1 MNGAQ
6 WVVHALRT
14 QGVDTVF
21 GYPGGAIMPVYDA
34 LYDGGVEHLLCR
46 HEQGAAMAAIGYAR
60 ATGKTGVCIAT
71 SGPGATN
78 LITGLADALLD
89 SIPIVAITGQVAAPF
104 IGTDAFQE
112 VDVLGLSLACTKH
125 SFLVQSLDEL
135 PRVIA
140 EAFQVANSGR
150 PGPVLVDIPKDIQMA
165 QGDLDPHFST
175 VADEMAFPQAEVA
188 QALQMLAQSQQ
199 PMLYVGGG
207 VGMAQAVP
215 ALREFLAVTR
225 MPATCTLKGLGVVD
239 ADYPYYLGMLGMHG
253 TKAANLAVQECD
265 LLIAVGA
272 RFDDRV
278 TGKLNTFAPHAKV
291 IHMDI
296 DPAELNKLRQA
307 HIGLTG
313 DLNCLLPA
321 LQQPLAI
328 DGWRERSAALR
339 AEHAWR
345 YDHPGEA
352 IYAPLLLKQL
362 SDRKP
367 ADSVVTTDVGQH
379 QMWSA
384 QHMTY
389 TRPENFITSSGLGTM
404 GFGLPAAVGAQVAR
418 PNDTVICIS
427 GDGSFMMNV
436 QELGTVKRKQLPLKI
451 VLLDNQRLGMVR
463 QWQQLFFQERYS
475 ETTLTDNPDFL
486 TLASAFGIPGQHI
499 TRKDQVEAALDTML
513 SSQGHTCFMS
523 QSTNLRMS
531 GRWCRPAPVTLK
543 CWRNYHDATS
553 GRFTGTFQSG
563 NLRARAARCPPPGF
577 PHLRNEHGNRAG
589 RTEHKYRIDRCQP
602 AARRITV

>member
-6 WVVHALRT
+6 WVVHALRA
-14 QGVDTVF
+14 QGVDRVF

-46 HEQGAAMAAIGYAR
+46 HEQGAVMAAIGFAR
-60 ATGKTGVCIAT
+60 STGKTGVCIAT

-89 SIPIVAITGQVAAPF
+89 SVPVVAITGQVAAPF

-125 SFLVQSLDEL
+125 SFLVESLNDL
-135 PRVIA
+135 PRILA
-140 EAFQVANSGR
+140 EAFEIAASGR
-150 PGPVLVDIPKDIQMA
+150 PGPVLVDIPKDIQLA
-165 QGDLDPHFST
+165 QGELEPWLSSIE
-175 VADEMAFPQAEVA
+175 DEYTLPYAE
-188 QALQMLAQSQQ
+188 LAEARELLTNARK
-199 PMLYVGGG
+199 PMLYAGGG

-215 ALREFLAVTR
+215 ALREFIAVTN
-225 MPATCTLKGLGVVD
+225 MPSTVTLKGLGAVP
-239 ADYPYYLGMLGMHG
+239 AEHPFYTGMLGMHG

-296 DPAELNKLRQA
+296 DPAELDKLRQA
-307 HIGLTG
+307 HVGLQG
-313 DLNCLLPA
+313 DLTQLLQA
-321 LQQPLAI
+321 LQQPLNI
-328 DGWRERSAALR
+328 REWQQEVATLR
-339 AEHAWR
+339 AENPWR
-345 YDHPGEA
+345 YDHPGDA
-352 IYAPLLLKQL
+352 IFAPLLLKQL

-367 ADSVVTTDVGQH
+367 QDCVVTTDVGQH
-379 QMWSA
+379 QMWAA
-384 QHMTY
+384 QHMSF

-418 PNDTVICIS
+418 PEDTVICIS

-463 QWQQLFFQERYS
+463 QWQQMFFSERYS
-475 ETTLTDNPDFL
+475 ETNLSDNPDFL
-486 TLASAFGIPGQHI
+486 MLASAFGIPGQRI
-499 TRKDQVEAALDTML
+499 TRKDQVESAIDALLNSDGPYML
-513 SSQGHTCFMS
+513 HVSIDEYE
-523 QSTNLRMS
+523 NVWPL
-531 GRWCRPAPVTLK
+531 V
-543 CWRNYHDATS
+543 
-553 GRFTGTFQSG
+553 
-563 NLRARAARCPPPGF
+563 PPGASNSQM
-577 PHLRNEHGNRAG
+577 LE
-589 RTEHKYRIDRCQP
+589 KLS
-602 AARRITV
+602 

>member
-6 WVVHALRT
+6 WVVHALRA
-14 QGVDTVF
+14 QQVDTVF

-89 SIPIVAITGQVAAPF
+89 SVPVVAITGQVAAPL

-112 VDVLGLSLACTKH
+112 VDVLGMSLSCTKH
-125 SFLVQSLDEL
+125 SFLVDSLDSL
-135 PRVIA
+135 PRVMA
-140 EAFQVANSGR
+140 EAFHIANSGR
-150 PGPVLVDIPKDIQMA
+150 PGPVLVDIPKDIQLA
-165 QGDLDPHFST
+165 VGNWEPDFVTEQEE
-175 VADEMAFPQAEVA
+175 VAFPQAGA
-188 QALQMLAQSQQ
+188 SQAAAMLAQAKK

-215 ALREFLAVTR
+215 ALREFLTETQ
-225 MPATCTLKGLGVVD
+225 MPIACTLKGLGAVVS
-239 ADYPYYLGMLGMHG
+239 DYPYYLGMLGMHG
-253 TKAANLAVQECD
+253 TKAANFAVQECD

-278 TGKLNTFAPHAKV
+278 TGKLNTFAPHARV

-296 DPAELNKLRQA
+296 DPAEMSKLRQA
-307 HIGLTG
+307 HVALQG
-313 DLNCLLPA
+313 DLNALLPA
-321 LQQPLAI
+321 LQQQLAI
-328 DGWRERSAALR
+328 DEWRQHCADLR
-339 AEHAWR
+339 HEHAWR

-367 ADSVVTTDVGQH
+367 ENSVVTTDVGQH
-379 QMWSA
+379 QMWAA
-384 QHMTY
+384 QHLSF

-418 PNDTVICIS
+418 PDDTVICIS

-463 QWQQLFFQERYS
+463 QWQQLFFNERYS

-486 TLASAFGIPGQHI
+486 MLANAFGIPGQHI
-499 TRKDQVEAALDTML
+499 TRKDQVEAALDAML
-513 SSQGHTCFMS
+513 ASDGPYLLHVSIDELE
-523 QSTNLRMS
+523 NVWPL
-531 GRWCRPAPVTLK
+531 V
-543 CWRNYHDATS
+543 
-553 GRFTGTFQSG
+553 
-563 NLRARAARCPPPGF
+563 PPGASNSQM
-577 PHLRNEHGNRAG
+577 LE
-589 RTEHKYRIDRCQP
+589 KLS
-602 AARRITV
+602 

>member
-6 WVVHALRT
+6 WVVHALRA
-14 QGVDTVF
+14 QGVETVF
-21 GYPGGAIMPVYDA
+21 GYPGGAIMPIYDA

-60 ATGKTGVCIAT
+60 ATGKTGVCMAT

-89 SIPIVAITGQVAAPF
+89 SVPIVAITGQVASPF

-125 SFLVQSLDEL
+125 SFLVQSLEEL
-135 PRVIA
+135 PRVMA
-140 EAFQVANSGR
+140 EAFEVASSGR
-150 PGPVLVDIPKDIQMA
+150 PGPVLVDIPKDIQVA
-165 QGDLDPHFST
+165 PGDLEPHFST
-175 VADEMAFPQAEVA
+175 VESDNAFPEAEVEKA
-188 QALQMLAQSQQ
+188 RQMLAQAKQ
-199 PMLYVGGG
+199 PMLYIGGG

-215 ALREFLAVTR
+215 ALREFIATTQ
-225 MPATCTLKGLGVVD
+225 MPATCTLKGLGAVD
-239 ADYPYYLGMLGMHG
+239 ANYPYYLGMLGMHG

-278 TGKLNTFAPHAKV
+278 TGKLNTFAPNAKV

-296 DPAELNKLRQA
+296 DPAEMNKLRQA
-307 HIGLTG
+307 HVALQG
-313 DLNCLLPA
+313 DLNALLPA
-321 LQQPLAI
+321 LQQPLDINA
-328 DGWRERSAALR
+328 WRQHTADMR

-367 ADSVVTTDVGQH
+367 ADSIVTTDVGQH

-513 SSQGHTCFMS
+513 NSDGPYLLHVSIDELE
-523 QSTNLRMS
+523 NVWPL
-531 GRWCRPAPVTLK
+531 V
-543 CWRNYHDATS
+543 
-553 GRFTGTFQSG
+553 
-563 NLRARAARCPPPGF
+563 PPGASNSQMMEK
-577 PHLRNEHGNRAG
+577 LS
-589 RTEHKYRIDRCQP
+589 
-602 AARRITV
+602 

>member
-1 MNGAQ
+1 MKGAQ
-6 WVVHALRT
+6 WVVHALRA
-14 QGVDTVF
+14 QGVKTVF

-60 ATGKTGVCIAT
+60 STGKTGVCIAT

-89 SIPIVAITGQVAAPF
+89 SVPVVAITGQVSAPF

-125 SFLVQSLDEL
+125 SFLVQSLAEL
-135 PRVIA
+135 PRIMA
-140 EAFQVANSGR
+140 EAFEVANAGR
-150 PGPVLVDIPKDIQMA
+150 PGPVLVDIPKDIQLA
-165 QGDLDPHFST
+165 SGELEPWFTT
-175 VADEMAFPQAEVA
+175 VDNEATFPQADVE
-188 QALQMLAQSQQ
+188 QARQMLEQAKK

-215 ALREFLAVTR
+215 ALRKFIAVTQ
-225 MPATCTLKGLGVVD
+225 MPVTCTLKGLGAVE

-253 TKAANLAVQECD
+253 TKAANFAVQECD

-278 TGKLNTFAPHAKV
+278 TGKLNTFAPNASV

-296 DPAELNKLRQA
+296 DPAEMNKLRQA
-307 HIGLTG
+307 HVALQG
-313 DLNCLLPA
+313 DLNSLLPA
-321 LQQPLAI
+321 LQQPLKI
-328 DGWRERSAALR
+328 DAWRQSCAELR
-339 AEHAWR
+339 AENAWR
-345 YDHPGEA
+345 YDHPGET

-362 SDRKP
+362 SERKP

-486 TLASAFGIPGQHI
+486 MLASAFGIPGQHI

-513 SSQGHTCFMS
+513 ASEGPYLLHVSIDELE
-523 QSTNLRMS
+523 NVWPL
-531 GRWCRPAPVTLK
+531 V
-543 CWRNYHDATS
+543 
-553 GRFTGTFQSG
+553 
-563 NLRARAARCPPPGF
+563 PPGASNSEM
-577 PHLRNEHGNRAG
+577 LE
-589 RTEHKYRIDRCQP
+589 KLS
-602 AARRITV
+602 

>member
-6 WVVHALRT
+6 WVVHALRA

-60 ATGKTGVCIAT
+60 ATGKIGVCIAT

-89 SIPIVAITGQVAAPF
+89 SVPVVAITGQVAAPL

-125 SFLVQSLDEL
+125 SFLVTSLDEL
-135 PRVIA
+135 PEIMSQ
-140 EAFQVANSGR
+140 AFHLANSGR
-150 PGPVLVDIPKDIQMA
+150 PGPVLIDIPKDIQLA
-165 QGDLDPHFST
+165 SGELEPWLSSVEDTFA
-175 VADEMAFPQAEVA
+175 VPQAELE
-188 QALQMLAQSQQ
+188 QARALLSQAEK

-215 ALREFLAVTR
+215 ALREFMAQTQIPCAV
-225 MPATCTLKGLGVVD
+225 TLKGLGAVE
-239 ADYPYYLGMLGMHG
+239 ASYPWYVGMLGMHG

-307 HIGLTG
+307 HVGLQG
-313 DLNCLLPA
+313 DLNALLPA
-321 LQQPLAI
+321 LQCPMAI
-328 DGWRERSAALR
+328 DAWRDRVAALR
-339 AEHAWR
+339 HDHDWR
-345 YDHPGEA
+345 YDHPGEG
-352 IYAPLLLKQL
+352 IFAPLLLKQL

-367 ADSVVTTDVGQH
+367 VNSVVTTDVGQH
-379 QMWSA
+379 QMWAA
-384 QHMTY
+384 QHMRFS
-389 TRPENFITSSGLGTM
+389 RPENFITSSGLGTM

-418 PNDTVICIS
+418 PDDTVICVT
-427 GDGSFMMNV
+427 GDGSFMMNI

-463 QWQQLFFQERYS
+463 QWQQLFFSERYS
-475 ETTLTDNPDFL
+475 ETNLSDNPDFL
-486 TLASAFGIPGQHI
+486 TLASAFGIAGQRI
-499 TRKDQVEAALDTML
+499 TRKDQVAAALETMFNSEGPYL
-513 SSQGHTCFMS
+513 LHVSIDEAE
-523 QSTNLRMS
+523 NVWPL
-531 GRWCRPAPVTLK
+531 V
-543 CWRNYHDATS
+543 
-553 GRFTGTFQSG
+553 
-563 NLRARAARCPPPGF
+563 PPGASNSQM
-577 PHLRNEHGNRAG
+577 LE
-589 RTEHKYRIDRCQP
+589 KIS
-602 AARRITV
+602 

>member
-6 WVVHALRT
+6 WVVHALRA
-14 QGVDTVF
+14 QGVKTVF

-60 ATGKTGVCIAT
+60 STGKTGVCIAT

-89 SIPIVAITGQVAAPF
+89 SVPVVAITGQVSAPF

-125 SFLVQSLDEL
+125 SFLVQSLAEL
-135 PRVIA
+135 PRIMA
-140 EAFQVANSGR
+140 EAFEVANAGR
-150 PGPVLVDIPKDIQMA
+150 PGPVLVDIPKDIQLA
-165 QGDLDPHFST
+165 SGELEPWFTT
-175 VADEMAFPQAEVA
+175 VDNEATFPQADVEQVR
-188 QALQMLAQSQQ
+188 QMLEQAKK

-215 ALREFLAVTR
+215 ALRKFIAVTQ
-225 MPATCTLKGLGVVD
+225 MPVTCTLKGLGAVE

-253 TKAANLAVQECD
+253 TKAANFAVQECY

-278 TGKLNTFAPHAKV
+278 TGKLNTFAPNASV

-296 DPAELNKLRQA
+296 DPAEMNKLRQA
-307 HIGLTG
+307 HVALQG
-313 DLNCLLPA
+313 DLNSLLPA
-321 LQQPLAI
+321 LQQPLKI
-328 DGWRERSAALR
+328 DAWRQSCAELR

-345 YDHPGEA
+345 YDHPGET

-362 SDRKP
+362 SERKP

-486 TLASAFGIPGQHI
+486 MLASAFGIPGQHI

-513 SSQGHTCFMS
+513 ASEGPYLLHVSIDELE
-523 QSTNLRMS
+523 NVWPL
-531 GRWCRPAPVTLK
+531 V
-543 CWRNYHDATS
+543 
-553 GRFTGTFQSG
+553 
-563 NLRARAARCPPPGF
+563 PPGASNSEM
-577 PHLRNEHGNRAG
+577 LE
-589 RTEHKYRIDRCQP
+589 KLS
-602 AARRITV
+602 

>member
-1 MNGAQ
+1 MSGAQ
-6 WVVHALRT
+6 WVVHALRA
-14 QGVDTVF
+14 QGVKTVF

-60 ATGKTGVCIAT
+60 STGKTGVCIAT

-89 SIPIVAITGQVAAPF
+89 SVPVVAITGQVSAPF

-125 SFLVQSLDEL
+125 SFLVQSLAEL
-135 PRVIA
+135 PRIMA
-140 EAFQVANSGR
+140 EAFEVANAGR
-150 PGPVLVDIPKDIQMA
+150 PGPVLVDIPKDIQLA
-165 QGDLDPHFST
+165 SGELEPWFTT
-175 VADEMAFPQAEVA
+175 VDNEATFPQADAE
-188 QALQMLAQSQQ
+188 QARQMLEQAKK

-215 ALREFLAVTR
+215 ALRKFIAVTQ
-225 MPATCTLKGLGVVD
+225 MPVTCTLKGLGAVE

-253 TKAANLAVQECD
+253 TKAANFAVQECD

-278 TGKLNTFAPHAKV
+278 TGKLNTFAPNASV

-296 DPAELNKLRQA
+296 DPAEMNKLRQA
-307 HIGLTG
+307 HVALQG
-313 DLNCLLPA
+313 DLNSLLSA
-321 LQQPLAI
+321 LQQPLKI
-328 DGWRERSAALR
+328 DAWRQSCAELR

-345 YDHPGEA
+345 YDHPGET

-362 SDRKP
+362 SERKP

-486 TLASAFGIPGQHI
+486 MLASAFGIPGQHI

-513 SSQGHTCFMS
+513 ASEGPYLLHVSIDELE
-523 QSTNLRMS
+523 NVWPL
-531 GRWCRPAPVTLK
+531 V
-543 CWRNYHDATS
+543 
-553 GRFTGTFQSG
+553 
-563 NLRARAARCPPPGF
+563 PPGASNSEM
-577 PHLRNEHGNRAG
+577 LE
-589 RTEHKYRIDRCQP
+589 KLS
-602 AARRITV
+602 

>member
-6 WVVHALRT
+6 WVVHALRA
-14 QGVDTVF
+14 QGVETVF

-60 ATGKTGVCIAT
+60 STGKTGVCIAT

-89 SIPIVAITGQVAAPF
+89 SVPVVAITGQVAAPF

-125 SFLVQSLDEL
+125 SFLVESFDDL
-135 PRVIA
+135 PRVLA
-140 EAFQVANSGR
+140 EAFEIANSGR
-150 PGPVLVDIPKDIQMA
+150 PGPVLVDIPKDIQLA
-165 QGDLDPHFST
+165 QGDLEPWLST
-175 VADEMAFPQAEVA
+175 VEDDFELPYAELQQARELLSA
-188 QALQMLAQSQQ
+188 ARK

-215 ALREFLAVTR
+215 ALHEFIAVTN
-225 MPATCTLKGLGVVD
+225 MPSTVTLKGLGAVP
-239 ADYPYYLGMLGMHG
+239 AEHPFYTGMLGMHG

-278 TGKLNTFAPHAKV
+278 TGKLNTFAPLAKV

-296 DPAELNKLRQA
+296 DPAELSKLRQA
-307 HIGLTG
+307 HVGLQG
-313 DLNCLLPA
+313 DLSQLLQA
-321 LQQPLAI
+321 LQQPLDI
-328 DGWRERSAALR
+328 AAWQEEVSTLR
-339 AEHAWR
+339 VENPWR
-345 YDHPGEA
+345 YDHPGDA
-352 IYAPLLLKQL
+352 IFAPLLLKQI

-367 ADSVVTTDVGQH
+367 HDCVVTTDVGQH
-379 QMWSA
+379 QMWTA
-384 QHMTY
+384 QHMSF

-463 QWQQLFFQERYS
+463 QWQQMFFSERYS
-475 ETTLTDNPDFL
+475 ETNLSDNPDFL
-486 TLASAFGIPGQHI
+486 MLANAFGIPGQRI
-499 TRKDQVEAALDTML
+499 TRKDQVGGAIDALLNSDGPYL
-513 SSQGHTCFMS
+513 LHVSIDEYE
-523 QSTNLRMS
+523 NVWPL
-531 GRWCRPAPVTLK
+531 V
-543 CWRNYHDATS
+543 
-553 GRFTGTFQSG
+553 
-563 NLRARAARCPPPGF
+563 PPGASNSQM
-577 PHLRNEHGNRAG
+577 LE
-589 RTEHKYRIDRCQP
+589 KLS
-602 AARRITV
+602 

>member
-6 WVVHALRT
+6 WVVHALRA
-14 QGVDTVF
+14 QGVETVF

-60 ATGKTGVCIAT
+60 STGKTGVCIAT

-89 SIPIVAITGQVAAPF
+89 SVPVVAITGQVAAPF

-112 VDVLGLSLACTKH
+112 VDVIGLSLACTKH

-135 PRVIA
+135 PRVMA

-150 PGPVLVDIPKDIQMA
+150 PGPVLIDIPKDIQLA
-165 QGDLDPHFST
+165 SGHLEPHFST
-175 VADEMAFPQAEVA
+175 VDAEETFPQEEVEQA
-188 QALQMLAQSQQ
+188 QQMLAQAKK

-215 ALREFLAVTR
+215 ALRDFAAVTR
-225 MPATCTLKGLGVVD
+225 IPVACTLKGLGAVE
-239 ADYPYYLGMLGMHG
+239 ADYPWYLGMLGMHG

-278 TGKLNTFAPHAKV
+278 TGKLNTFAPHASV

-296 DPAELNKLRQA
+296 DPAEMNKLRQA
-307 HIGLTG
+307 HVALQG
-313 DLNCLLPA
+313 DLTALLNA
-321 LQQPLAI
+321 LQQPLNITEWCEYTA
-328 DGWRERSAALR
+328 DLR
-339 AEHAWR
+339 REHAWR

-367 ADSVVTTDVGQH
+367 KECVVTTDVGQH

-389 TRPENFITSSGLGTM
+389 SRPENFITSSGLGTM
-404 GFGLPAAVGAQVAR
+404 GFGLPAAVGAQIAR
-418 PNDTVICIS
+418 PDDTVICIS

-486 TLASAFGIPGQHI
+486 MLARAFGIPGQHI
-499 TRKDQVEAALDTML
+499 TRKDQVEAAIE
-513 SSQGHTCFMS
+513 
-523 QSTNLRMS
+523 
-531 GRWCRPAPVTLK
+531 TLL
-543 CWRNYHDATS
+543 TS
-553 GRFTGTFQSG
+553 EGPYLLHVSIDELE
-563 NLRARAARCPPPGF
+563 NVWPLVPPGASNSQM
-577 PHLRNEHGNRAG
+577 LE
-589 RTEHKYRIDRCQP
+589 KLS
-602 AARRITV
+602 

>member
-6 WVVHALRT
+6 WVVHALRA
-14 QGVDTVF
+14 QKVDIVF

-89 SIPIVAITGQVAAPF
+89 SVPVVAITGQVAAPL

-125 SFLVQSLDEL
+125 SFLVESLEEL
-135 PRVIA
+135 PRVMA
-140 EAFQVANSGR
+140 EAFYVANSGR
-150 PGPVLVDIPKDIQMA
+150 PGPVLVDIPKDIQLA
-165 QGDLDPHFST
+165 VGDLDPWFET
-175 VADEMAFPQAEVA
+175 VDDEHYFPQAEVE
-188 QALQMLAQSQQ
+188 QAVQMLSQATK

-215 ALREFLAVTR
+215 ALRKFLSVTQ
-225 MPATCTLKGLGVVD
+225 MPVTCTLKGLGAVE
-239 ADYPYYLGMLGMHG
+239 AEYAYYLGMLGMHG
-253 TKAANLAVQECD
+253 TKAANFAVQECD

-278 TGKLNTFAPHAKV
+278 TGKLNTFAPNAKV

-296 DPAELNKLRQA
+296 DPAEMSKLRQA
-307 HIGLTG
+307 HVALQG
-313 DLNCLLPA
+313 DLNALLPA

-328 DGWRERSAALR
+328 DAWRQYSADLR
-339 AEHAWR
+339 REHAWR
-345 YDHPGEA
+345 YDHPGDA

-367 ADSVVTTDVGQH
+367 ENSVVTTDVGQH
-379 QMWSA
+379 QMWAA
-384 QHMTY
+384 QHLCFS
-389 TRPENFITSSGLGTM
+389 RPEDFITSSGLGTM

-418 PNDTVICIS
+418 PDDTVICIS

-463 QWQQLFFQERYS
+463 QWQQLFFNERYS

-513 SSQGHTCFMS
+513 
-523 QSTNLRMS
+523 
-531 GRWCRPAPVTLK
+531 
-543 CWRNYHDATS
+543 TS
-553 GRFTGTFQSG
+553 PGPYLLHVSIDELE
-563 NLRARAARCPPPGF
+563 NVWPLVPPGASNSQM
-577 PHLRNEHGNRAG
+577 LE
-589 RTEHKYRIDRCQP
+589 KLS
-602 AARRITV
+602 

>member
-6 WVVHALRT
+6 WVVHALRA
-14 QGVDTVF
+14 QGVETVF
-21 GYPGGAIMPVYDA
+21 GYPGGAIMPIYDA

-60 ATGKTGVCIAT
+60 ATGKTGVCMAT

-89 SIPIVAITGQVAAPF
+89 SVPVVAITGQVASPF

-125 SFLVQSLDEL
+125 SFLVQSLEEL
-135 PRVIA
+135 PRVMA
-140 EAFQVANSGR
+140 EAFEVASSGR
-150 PGPVLVDIPKDIQMA
+150 PGPVLVDIPKDIQVA
-165 QGDLDPHFST
+165 PGDLEPHFST
-175 VADEMAFPQAEVA
+175 VESDNAFPEAEVEEA
-188 QALQMLAQSQQ
+188 RQMLAQAKQ
-199 PMLYVGGG
+199 PMLYIGGG

-215 ALREFLAVTR
+215 ALREFIATTQ
-225 MPATCTLKGLGVVD
+225 MPATCTLKGLGAVD
-239 ADYPYYLGMLGMHG
+239 ANYPYYLCMLGMHG

-278 TGKLNTFAPHAKV
+278 TGKLNTFAPNAKV

-296 DPAELNKLRQA
+296 DPAEMNKLRQA
-307 HIGLTG
+307 HVALQG
-313 DLNCLLPA
+313 DLNALLPA
-321 LQQPLAI
+321 LQQPLDINA
-328 DGWRERSAALR
+328 WRQHTADMR

-367 ADSVVTTDVGQH
+367 ADSIVTTDVGQH

-513 SSQGHTCFMS
+513 NSDGPYLLHVSIDELE
-523 QSTNLRMS
+523 NVWPL
-531 GRWCRPAPVTLK
+531 V
-543 CWRNYHDATS
+543 
-553 GRFTGTFQSG
+553 
-563 NLRARAARCPPPGF
+563 PPGASNSQMMEK
-577 PHLRNEHGNRAG
+577 LS
-589 RTEHKYRIDRCQP
+589 
-602 AARRITV
+602 

>member
-6 WVVHALRT
+6 WVVHALRA
-14 QGVDTVF
+14 QGVQTVF

-89 SIPIVAITGQVAAPF
+89 SVPVVAITGQVASPF

-112 VDVLGLSLACTKH
+112 VDVLGMSLSCTKH
-125 SFLVQSLDEL
+125 SFLVQSLEEL
-135 PRVIA
+135 PRIMA
-140 EAFQVANSGR
+140 EAFSVANSGR
-150 PGPVLVDIPKDIQMA
+150 PGPVLVDIPKDIQLA
-165 QGDLDPHFST
+165 SGTLEPYFTTVENVETFPH
-175 VADEMAFPQAEVA
+175 ADVEHARN
-188 QALQMLAQSQQ
+188 MLAQAQK
-199 PMLYVGGG
+199 PILYVGGG

-215 ALREFLAVTR
+215 ALREFIAVTQ
-225 MPATCTLKGLGVVD
+225 MPVACTLKGLGAVD

-253 TKAANLAVQECD
+253 TKAANFAVQECD

-278 TGKLNTFAPHAKV
+278 TGKLNTFAPNASV

-296 DPAELNKLRQA
+296 DPAEMNKLRQA
-307 HIGLTG
+307 HVALQG
-313 DLNCLLPA
+313 DLNSLLPA
-321 LQQPLAI
+321 LQQLMKI
-328 DGWRERSAALR
+328 DEWRQHSAELR
-339 AEHAWR
+339 AEHIWR

-486 TLASAFGIPGQHI
+486 MLARAFGIPGQHI

-513 SSQGHTCFMS
+513 NSEGPYLLHVSIDELE
-523 QSTNLRMS
+523 NVWPL
-531 GRWCRPAPVTLK
+531 V
-543 CWRNYHDATS
+543 
-553 GRFTGTFQSG
+553 
-563 NLRARAARCPPPGF
+563 PPGASNSEM
-577 PHLRNEHGNRAG
+577 LE
-589 RTEHKYRIDRCQP
+589 KLS
-602 AARRITV
+602 

>member
-6 WVVHALRT
+6 WVVHALRA

-89 SIPIVAITGQVAAPF
+89 SVPIVAITGQVAAPL

-125 SFLVQSLDEL
+125 SFLVESLEEL
-135 PRVIA
+135 PEIMA
-140 EAFQVANSGR
+140 HAFHLASSGR
-150 PGPVLVDIPKDIQMA
+150 PGPVLIDIPKDIQLA
-165 QGDLDPHFST
+165 SGELEPWLSSVEDTF
-175 VADEMAFPQAEVA
+175 VVPQAELE
-188 QALQMLAQSQQ
+188 QARTLLSQAEK

-215 ALREFLAVTR
+215 ALREFMAQTQIPCAV
-225 MPATCTLKGLGVVD
+225 TLKGLGAVE
-239 ADYPYYLGMLGMHG
+239 ASYPGYLGMLGMHG

-307 HIGLTG
+307 HVGLPG
-313 DLNCLLPA
+313 GLNALLPA
-321 LQQPLAI
+321 LQRPMAI
-328 DGWRERSAALR
+328 NAWRERVAALR
-339 AEHAWR
+339 SEHDWR
-345 YDHPGEA
+345 YDHPGEG
-352 IYAPLLLKQL
+352 IFAPLLLKQL

-367 ADSVVTTDVGQH
+367 ANSVVTTDVGQH
-379 QMWSA
+379 QMWAA
-384 QHMTY
+384 QHMRFS
-389 TRPENFITSSGLGTM
+389 RPENFITSSGLGTM

-418 PNDTVICIS
+418 PEDTVICVT
-427 GDGSFMMNV
+427 GDGSFMMNI

-463 QWQQLFFQERYS
+463 QWQQLFFSERYS
-475 ETTLTDNPDFL
+475 ETNLSDNPDFL
-486 TLASAFGIPGQHI
+486 TLASAFGIAGQRI
-499 TRKDQVEAALDTML
+499 TRKDQVEAALETMFNSEGPYL
-513 SSQGHTCFMS
+513 LHVSIDEAE
-523 QSTNLRMS
+523 NVWPL
-531 GRWCRPAPVTLK
+531 V
-543 CWRNYHDATS
+543 
-553 GRFTGTFQSG
+553 
-563 NLRARAARCPPPGF
+563 PPGASNSQM
-577 PHLRNEHGNRAG
+577 LE
-589 RTEHKYRIDRCQP
+589 KIS
-602 AARRITV
+602 

>member
-1 MNGAQ
+1 MSGAQ
-6 WVVHALRT
+6 WVVHALRA
-14 QGVDTVF
+14 QGVKTVF

-60 ATGKTGVCIAT
+60 STGKTGVCIAT

-89 SIPIVAITGQVAAPF
+89 SVPVVAITGQVSAPF

-125 SFLVQSLDEL
+125 SFLVQSLAEL
-135 PRVIA
+135 PRIMA
-140 EAFQVANSGR
+140 EAFEVANAGR
-150 PGPVLVDIPKDIQMA
+150 PGPVLVDIPKDIQLA
-165 QGDLDPHFST
+165 SGELEPWFTT
-175 VADEMAFPQAEVA
+175 VANEATFPQADVE
-188 QALQMLAQSQQ
+188 QARQMLEQAKK

-215 ALREFLAVTR
+215 ALRKFIAVTQ
-225 MPATCTLKGLGVVD
+225 MPVTCTLKGLGTVE

-253 TKAANLAVQECD
+253 TKAANFAVQECD

-278 TGKLNTFAPHAKV
+278 TGKLNTFAPNASV

-296 DPAELNKLRQA
+296 DPAEMNKLRQA
-307 HIGLTG
+307 HVALQG
-313 DLNCLLPA
+313 DLNSLLPA
-321 LQQPLAI
+321 LQQPLKI
-328 DGWRERSAALR
+328 DAWRQSCAELR

-345 YDHPGEA
+345 YDHPGET

-362 SDRKP
+362 SERKP

-486 TLASAFGIPGQHI
+486 MLASAFGIPGQHI

-513 SSQGHTCFMS
+513 ASEGPYLLHVSIDELE
-523 QSTNLRMS
+523 NVWPL
-531 GRWCRPAPVTLK
+531 V
-543 CWRNYHDATS
+543 
-553 GRFTGTFQSG
+553 
-563 NLRARAARCPPPGF
+563 PPGASNSEM
-577 PHLRNEHGNRAG
+577 LE
-589 RTEHKYRIDRCQP
+589 KLS
-602 AARRITV
+602 

>member
-6 WVVHALRT
+6 WVVHALRA
-14 QGVDTVF
+14 QQVDTVF

-89 SIPIVAITGQVAAPF
+89 SVPVVAITGQVAAPL

-112 VDVLGLSLACTKH
+112 VDVLGMSLSCTKH
-125 SFLVQSLDEL
+125 SFLVDSLDVL
-135 PRVIA
+135 PRVMA
-140 EAFQVANSGR
+140 EAFHIANSGR
-150 PGPVLVDIPKDIQMA
+150 PGPVLVDIPKDIQLA
-165 QGDLDPHFST
+165 VGNWEPHFVT
-175 VADEMAFPQAEVA
+175 EQEEVLFPQAEMA
-188 QALQMLAQSQQ
+188 QAAAMLAQAKK

-215 ALREFLAVTR
+215 ALREFLAETK
-225 MPATCTLKGLGVVD
+225 MPIACTLKGLGAV
-239 ADYPYYLGMLGMHG
+239 ASDYPYYLGMLGMHG
-253 TKAANLAVQECD
+253 TKAANFAVQECD

-278 TGKLNTFAPHAKV
+278 TGKLNTFAPHARV

-296 DPAELNKLRQA
+296 DPAEMSKLRQA
-307 HIGLTG
+307 HVALQG
-313 DLNCLLPA
+313 DLNALLPA
-321 LQQPLAI
+321 LQQQLAI
-328 DGWRERSAALR
+328 NEWRQYCADLR
-339 AEHAWR
+339 HEHAWR

-367 ADSVVTTDVGQH
+367 ENSVVTTDVGQH
-379 QMWSA
+379 QMWAA
-384 QHMTY
+384 QHLSF

-418 PNDTVICIS
+418 PEDTVICIS

-463 QWQQLFFQERYS
+463 QWQQLFFNERYS

-486 TLASAFGIPGQHI
+486 MLANAFGIPGQHI
-499 TRKDQVEAALDTML
+499 TRKDQVEAALDAML
-513 SSQGHTCFMS
+513 SSDGPYLLHVS
-523 QSTNLRMS
+523 IDELENVWPL
-531 GRWCRPAPVTLK
+531 V
-543 CWRNYHDATS
+543 
-553 GRFTGTFQSG
+553 
-563 NLRARAARCPPPGF
+563 PPGASNSQM
-577 PHLRNEHGNRAG
+577 LE
-589 RTEHKYRIDRCQP
+589 KLS
-602 AARRITV
+602 